1 MTEKRAFQ
9 EEAVAMNLLR
19 DQRTEPGCEKE
30 EGREGQNQ
38 RVIVAWKHWNSH
50 SGKKGMLI
58 KIAKGG
64 DMSYSSILIS
74 R

>member
-38 RVIVAWKHWNSH
+38 RVIVA
-50 SGKKGMLI
+50 
-58 KIAKGG
+58 
-64 DMSYSSILIS
+64 
-74 R
+74 

>member
-1 MTEKRAFQ
+1 
-9 EEAVAMNLLR
+9 MNLLR

-30 EGREGQNQ
+30 ERREGQNQ
-38 RVIVAWKHWNSH
+38 RVIVARLKHWNSH
-50 SGKKGMLI
+50 LGKGVLI

-64 DMSYSSILIS
+64 DTTYSSIVIS